1 MKIQIKFATFLFIF
15 TQIFLLQSIFAQNTL
30 NTTEQSAL
38 AQDVENSFVATT
50 GDAIQQFVKADFS
63 QRRGMLNQWPASIE
77 ELDQL
82 VSYIDQ
88 NELYSDGSG
97 QTYILK
103 NDENLLSYPKLEKIE
118 TWPSDLS
125 QVTLVN
131 TLRKALSFGQ
141 AKLKLESEEASQ
153 RLDAIDILEN
163 NLTEIDSNMVKGLYL
178 KENNNKVKARL
189 EQLMARLDYNSPDVL
204 DKIRAVEILKQS
216 NRPDV
221 LAMIEQELSQP
232 N

>member
-38 AQDVENSFVATT
+38 AQDVENSSVATT

-82 VSYIDQ
+82 VAYIDQ
-88 NELYSDGSG
+88 NELYTDGSG

-103 NDENLLSYPKLEKIE
+103 NDENLSSISMLWQ
-118 TWPSDLS
+118 T
-125 QVTLVN
+125 
-131 TLRKALSFGQ
+131 
-141 AKLKLESEEASQ
+141 Q
-153 RLDAIDILEN
+153 R
-163 NLTEIDSNMVKGLYL
+163 M
-178 KENNNKVKARL
+178 
-189 EQLMARLDYNSPDVL
+189 
-204 DKIRAVEILKQS
+204 
-216 NRPDV
+216 
-221 LAMIEQELSQP
+221 
-232 N
+232 